1 MLRGIVELH
10 GLAGGF
16 PNHFEVHSRGSS
28 NRVQRRPARLINDRD
43 IVHLESD
50 GVSVGS
56 DGEASF
62 GHRNNPVEPGRRD
75 GRVKIVNLIGRDRR
89 PLKKRKSYMGEDA
102 ALGGASSPVFAL
114 HHAVVGGGAAEG
126 DAISMIVCT
135 DAGEGAAT
143 RDAAIE
149 MVDVRRLEIEAG
161 GLIVTAVFVEP
172 GNWVWVGTAVGGGEL
187 LRRRLRGVAAD
198 CEWKKREAAVFQ
210 GVSAGED
217 GWSEEIFH
225 EEVSFREDA
234 DDLALIAGFVRHY
247 LRPGDT
253 SKATPKPRPP
263 CPFSPNQS

>member
-16 PNHFEVHSRGSS
+16 PNHFKVHSCGSG
-28 NRVQRRPARLINDRD
+28 NRVQRRPARLINNRD

-56 DGEASF
+56 NGEASF
-62 GHRNNPVEPGRRD
+62 GHGNDPVEAGRRD
-75 GRVKIVNLIGRDRR
+75 GRVKIVNLVGRDRR
-89 PLKKRKSYMGEDA
+89 PLKKCESYMSEGA
-102 ALGGASSPVFAL
+102 ALRGASSPVFAL

-126 DAISMIVCT
+126 DAISMIVCA

-172 GNWVWVGTAVGGGEL
+172 GNWVRVRTAVGSHSL
-187 LRRRLRGVAAD
+187 LAAIGCNGLLTWK
-198 CEWKKREAAVFQ
+198 CEI
-210 GVSAGED
+210 G
-217 GWSEEIFH
+217 
-225 EEVSFREDA
+225 
-234 DDLALIAGFVRHY
+234 
-247 LRPGDT
+247 
-253 SKATPKPRPP
+253 
-263 CPFSPNQS
+263 